1 MLARVA
7 KVSIVKTTNRRMS
20 MKRRAEPISARV
32 PAMMR
37 MTTRLKMTPETEA
50 TAGITLAMACFTP
63 AMGGMVMFAVV
74 PTSKDE
80 GMELVTFTIC
90 PRPFV
95 LSEYET
101 HLVVMKLLSGFCTST
116 NLPWQTLV
124 T

>member
-1 MLARVA
+1 
-7 KVSIVKTTNRRMS
+7 
-20 MKRRAEPISARV
+20 
-32 PAMMR
+32 
-37 MTTRLKMTPETEA
+37 MTLETDA

-63 AMGGMVMFAVV
+63 AMGGMDMFAVV
-74 PTSKDE
+74 PTIKDE

-101 HLVVMKLLSGFCTST
+101 HPVVTKLLSGLSSST